1 MEVAYNELLEIGVT
15 ATHLININTPKK
27 VQSLIAKE
35 IQELWKSGSSDSE
48 IVDFLLD
55 TNGLTKPA
63 TPKNKDKETGV
74 RLKRQD
80 IIFTAT
86 PLPIKRVLQ
95 PDSNEMAKPQ
105 KQLGKTM
112 EMERIP
118 IKNKERPWSND
129 KNTTKSENNKF
140 QQKIKIKNG
149 KELIQKFPTKEK
161 LGNEYL
167 KEHYKENDL
176 AVFEINKN

>member
-1 MEVAYNELLEIGVT
+1 
-15 ATHLININTPKK
+15 
-27 VQSLIAKE
+27 
-35 IQELWKSGSSDSE
+35 
-48 IVDFLLD
+48 
-55 TNGLTKPA
+55 
-63 TPKNKDKETGV
+63 
-74 RLKRQD
+74 
-80 IIFTAT
+80 
-86 PLPIKRVLQ
+86 
-95 PDSNEMAKPQ
+95 MAKPQ

-176 AVFEINKN
+176 AVFEINKNQNYVILAPSNINCSNKIMKDWPKDIINKDQLEVFGKDLRPMLCVKNIIINCGLHLENMHRLVKKNGNPITLVLFKLKNEGKEQTTCKKIWN